1 MRVALVTEGETLR
14 ESETGAHASGT
25 DVWLLAQERR
35 GMTRSFSTGNA
46 VWDDIFPAM
55 PSFTANFQT
64 LLIMT
69 GRVRLYS
76 SITFL

>member
-1 MRVALVTEGETLR
+1 
-14 ESETGAHASGT
+14 
-25 DVWLLAQERR
+25 
-35 GMTRSFSTGNA
+35 
-46 VWDDIFPAM
+46 M

-76 SITFL
+76 SITFLWVSFRSKMK